1 MLPHCSPW
9 IRGNR
14 VSSVS
19 DWDAQQVRARALVS
33 ATFALGFIAIS
44 ARLIALFGSFPPHP
58 WAYLLLAV
66 MALTAGVLA
75 ISVASAV
82 LRRNAGGS
90 RWAVIALV
98 LGAAPLVEMMVQFA
112 WDYTLVLGIGEA

>member
-1 MLPHCSPW
+1 MS
-9 IRGNR
+9 
-14 VSSVS
+14 VVS
-19 DWDAQQVRARALVS
+19 DWDAQQVHARALVS

-58 WAYLLLAV
+58 WTYLLLAV

-90 RWAVIALV
+90 RWAVIAIV
-98 LGAAPLVEMMVQFA
+98 LGAAPLIEMMVQFT
-112 WDYTLVLGIGEA
+112 WDYTLVLGIGGA